1 MAVSKFDKDYKSALL
16 SIIVYHDVLGL
27 SKYKLKGRYGIYE
40 EYRGYVSKIIKL
52 LDFGIGTHE
61 TYSICLNVFS
71 DLKHSSDMGYNLDD
85 CYDMAEDISQLFAW
99 PEST

>member
-27 SKYKLKGRYGIYE
+27 SKYKLNGRHSIYE
-40 EYRGYVSKIIKL
+40 EYRGYVNKIIKL
-52 LDFGIGTHE
+52 LDFGIGTHD

-71 DLKHSSDMGYNLDD
+71 DLKDPYMDYNLDN